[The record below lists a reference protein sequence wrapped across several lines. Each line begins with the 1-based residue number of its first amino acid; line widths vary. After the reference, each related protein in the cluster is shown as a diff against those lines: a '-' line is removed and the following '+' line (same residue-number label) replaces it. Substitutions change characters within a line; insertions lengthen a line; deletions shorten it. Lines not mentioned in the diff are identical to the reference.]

1 MSNMAKYQ
9 HQNLQQ
15 LALKLLKKA
24 GLGEKQAYDTAR
36 TLVEADLMG
45 HATHGL
51 ALLSPYIDSALDGGM
66 LLTGDAQTLRDT
78 GSSIAWDGKY
88 LPGPWL
94 VHQAIDLA
102 LERVKQYP
110 VVTMTIQKS
119 HHIGCLAAY
128 PEKVTAKGLMFL
140 LSCSDPVNATV
151 APFGGLEGVYSPNP
165 LAVGIPTDGDP
176 IIIDISMS
184 TTANG
189 MINQSLAQGKKLPHS
204 WLQDSNGAVTND
216 PATFKE
222 NPPSTILPLGGQDT
236 GYKGFGLGLL
246 IEMLTSGLAGY
257 GRADEP
263 DKWGASVFMQVIDP
277 EGFGGLEAFK
287 RQAQFLANSCIS
299 SKPINPDRPVRLPGS
314 RATQLRR
321 QQKEEGVELSL
332 SIVDSLKNSSKKL
345 DVPLPSWLK

>member
-1 MSNMAKYQ
+1 MAKYQ

-15 LALKLLKKA
+15 LALELLMKA
-24 GLGEKQAYDTAR
+24 GLGETQASDTAQ

-45 HATHGL
+45 HETHGL
-51 ALLSPYIDSALDGGM
+51 ALLPAYIESALDSGM
-66 LLTGDAQTLRDT
+66 LLSGKAQTLRDT
-78 GSSIAWDGKY
+78 GSSIAWDGRY

-94 VHQAIDLA
+94 VHNAIDLA
-102 LERVKQYP
+102 LERVRQYP

-128 PEKVTAKGLMFL
+128 PEKVTEKGCMFL

-165 LAVGIPTDGDP
+165 LAIGIPTEGEP

-189 MINQSLAQGKKLPHS
+189 MINQSLAQGKKLPHP
-204 WLQDSNGAVTND
+204 WLQDNKGVVTND

-222 NPPSTILPLGGQDT
+222 DPPSTILPLGGQDA

-257 GRADEP
+257 GRADKP
-263 DKWGASVFMQVIDP
+263 DKWGASVFLQVIDP
-277 EGFGGLEAFK
+277 DGFGGIEAFQK
-287 RQAQFLANSCIS
+287 QAQFLAKTCLS
-299 SKPINPDRPVRLPGS
+299 SRPIDPDKPVRLPGS
-314 RATQLRR
+314 RAIQLRR
-321 QQKEEGVELSL
+321 QQKEEGVALNPA
-332 SIVDSLKNSSKKL
+332 IIDSVKSCSAKL
-345 DVPLPSWLK
+345 GVPIPTWLA